1 MCWLPTDPP
10 YFCPHE
16 RDRHT
21 TRKSPFLPAE
31 SRMRLA
37 RRTEA
42 GRGKGE
48 AAASASCRSC
58 PFCLPLGRGRNGG
71 YISGRRKNGGRECFW
86 LFLFT
91 KEQRREREW
100 MGGRTDGRMND
111 GESVYCGKPTERAR
125 ASGARG
131 KCHLPSPSPSLS
143 HTARGDMIPVLD
155 PESDFHL
162 LGISS

>member
-1 MCWLPTDPP
+1 M
-10 YFCPHE
+10 
-16 RDRHT
+16 
-21 TRKSPFLPAE
+21 FLAVFVHK
-31 SRMRLA
+31 R
-37 RRTEA
+37 
-42 GRGKGE
+42 
-48 AAASASCRSC
+48 
-58 PFCLPLGRGRNGG
+58 
-71 YISGRRKNGGRECFW
+71 
-86 LFLFT
+86 T
-91 KEQRREREW
+91 KERER
-100 MGGRTDGRMND
+100 MDGRTDGRMND